1 MRLLIVEDEKEL
13 GQIMTE
19 RLKKTYSV
27 DLVQTG
33 KQGVHFASVND
44 YDLIILDLG
53 LPDMNGVDACKQI
66 RGKQILT
73 PILIL
78 TGQDEV
84 DIKIAALDAGAD
96 DYVTKPFSFAELSA
110 RIRAI
115 LRRSPESL
123 VTNTLTVDDLVLDTA
138 KRTVVRNNV
147 EIFLRRKEFDLLEY
161 MLRNKGRVV
170 TRDMII
176 EHIWDNN
183 ADSFTN
189 AVDVHI
195 KYLRDAIDRQ
205 FSRKLIK
212 TVHGLG
218 YKIDD

>member
-1 MRLLIVEDEKEL
+1 MRILIIEDEKEL
-13 GQIMTE
+13 GQIMSD

-27 DLVQTG
+27 DLVSTG
-33 KQGVHFASVND
+33 KQGVHFASVNQ

-53 LPDMNGVDACKQI
+53 LPDMNGVDACQQV
-66 RGKQILT
+66 RSKQILT

-78 TGQDEV
+78 TGQDEI

-123 VTNTLTVDDLVLDTA
+123 TSNTLMVDDLILDTA
-138 KRTVVRNNV
+138 KRTVIRNK
-147 EIFLRRKEFDLLEY
+147 IDISLRRKEFDLLEY
-161 MLRNKGRVV
+161 LLRNKGRVV
-170 TRDMII
+170 TREMIL

-183 ADSFTN
+183 VDYFTN
-189 AVDVHI
+189 A
-195 KYLRDAIDRQ
+195 
-205 FSRKLIK
+205 
-212 TVHGLG
+212 LG
-218 YKIDD
+218 YKIET